1 MKVKCKPTRTPD
13 IGLPALREKY
23 RQERDKRI
31 RPEGQ
36 KQYVEAADDFAD
48 YYEADPYTP
57 AVVRAAISEDLD
69 VAVLGGGFAGLI
81 SAARIKQAGVSNLRI
96 IELAGD
102 FGGAWYWNRYPGIQC
117 DTDSYCYLPL
127 LEEVSYIPQ
136 EKYAYG
142 AEVYEHCRRIGR
154 HFGLY
159 ENALFGTLVRS
170 LRWDGSIK
178 RWRIGTNRG
187 DDIRARFVVMC
198 PVPLTGRSCP
208 ASRESRASRDTAFHT
223 ARWDY
228 DYTGGDT
235 TGGLD
240 RLGDKRVAIIGTG
253 ASGIQ
258 CDPHPRPLRQAPIR
272 LPAHTFLHRRS
283 RQPADRCRNEKRP

>member
-1 MKVKCKPTRTPD
+1 VPSLNLDEARVIGLDMKCKPTQTPD

-36 KQYVEAADDFAD
+36 KQYVEAADDFAQF
-48 YYEADPYTP
+48 YEADPYSP
-57 AVVRAAISEDLD
+57 PVVREAISEDID

-117 DTDSYCYLPL
+117 DTDSCCYLPL
-127 LEEVSYIPQ
+127 LEEVNYIP
-136 EKYAYG
+136 KDRYAYG
-142 AEVYEHCRRIGR
+142 AEVYEHCQRIGR

-159 ENALFGTLVRS
+159 QTALFGTLVRS
-170 LRWDGSIK
+170 LCWDESIK

-187 DDIRARFVVMC
+187 DDIRSRFVVMC
-198 PVPLTGRSCP
+198 PGP
-208 ASRESRASRDTAFHT
+208 FN
-223 ARWDY
+223 
-228 DYTGGDT
+228 
-235 TGGLD
+235 
-240 RLGDKRVAIIGTG
+240 
-253 ASGIQ
+253 
-258 CDPHPRPLRQAPIR
+258 RP
-272 LPAHTFLHRRS
+272 
-283 RQPADRCRNEKRP
+283 

>member
-1 MKVKCKPTRTPD
+1 MKCKPTQTPEID
-13 IGLPALREKY
+13 LPALREKY

-48 YYEADPYTP
+48 YYEADPYSP
-57 AVVRAAISEDLD
+57 PVVRDAISEDLD
-69 VAVLGGGFAGLI
+69 VAIIGGGFAGLI
-81 SAARIKQAGVSNLRI
+81 SGARIKQAGVSNLRI
-96 IELAGD
+96 IDLAGD

-117 DTDSYCYLPL
+117 DTDSCCYLPL
-127 LEEVSYIPQ
+127 LEEVNYIPKD
-136 EKYAYG
+136 KYAYG
-142 AEVYEHCRRIGR
+142 AEVYEHCQRIGR

-159 ENALFGTLVRS
+159 ETALFGTLVRS

-178 RWRIGTNRG
+178 RWRIGTTRG
-187 DDIRARFVVMC
+187 DDIRSRFVVMC
-198 PVPLTGRSCP
+198 PGPFNRPKLPGIPGIQSFKGHT
-208 ASRESRASRDTAFHT
+208 FHT

-228 DYTGGDT
+228 DYTGGDM

-240 RLGDKRVAIIGTG
+240 KLGDKRVAIIGTG

-258 CDPHPRPLRQAPIR
+258 CIPFLARYAKAPVR
-272 LPAHTFLHRRS
+272 LPADAFLHRRA
-283 RQPADRCRNEKRP
+283 RQPAGLMPK